1 MKMDTREQRVGLV
14 TIGQSPRDDVVG
26 EMRSILGSGIKIS
39 QRGALD
45 GLAGMEIAKLKPGKN
60 DFPLITR
67 LRDGS
72 SVVVG
77 KKEILPLLQRKINEL
92 EESGVTGIGLLCTAE
107 FEELESRGLLLRPY
121 HIIVHSIAAVVKE
134 GTLGVFVPLQKQ
146 KQEAREKW
154 ERTGLSVIVEALN
167 PYQKSN
173 EARKAIERVRG
184 EKVDI
189 IVLDCIGYPLKTKEK
204 IRAATGRPVLLPR
217 TALARM
223 ISELT

>member
-1 MKMDTREQRVGLV
+1 MDTREQRVGLV

-60 DFPLITR
+60 DLPLSTR
-67 LRDGS
+67 LRDG
-72 SVVVG
+72 
-77 KKEILPLLQRKINEL
+77 
-92 EESGVTGIGLLCTAE
+92 
-107 FEELESRGLLLRPY
+107 
-121 HIIVHSIAAVVKE
+121 SIAAVVKE

-217 TALARM
+217 TALASM